1 MFWFARKKTPSK
13 EPLIVSPVNA
23 AAPAIPVVQSD
34 LVKLAL
40 KEVVRTYGVPTHWV
54 ICEVI
59 PLDAP
64 SGTLRFQ
71 LILTMTKW
79 NEQLLR
85 YTLTL
90 QQKLLHSLGK
100 YPPKSERTEY
110 QVSWA
115 FAPTCNSPILEI
127 PSSAN
132 WVEPKPAGDGL
143 GTLFDRRKT
152 LRPASRSN
160 QTFGCTEFAK
170 HDNGDQDG
178 EDFAKTSITPLR

>member
-1 MFWFARKKTPSK
+1 MFWFARKKTPSQ
-13 EPLIVSPVNA
+13 EPLVVSPAN
-23 AAPAIPVVQSD
+23 APAPAMPVVQSD
-34 LVKLAL
+34 LVQIAL
-40 KEVVRTYGVPTHWV
+40 KEVLRTYGVPTHWV

-64 SGTLRFQ
+64 AETLRFQ
-71 LILTMTKW
+71 LILTVTKW

-100 YPPKSERTEY
+100 YPSKSERTEY
-110 QVSWA
+110 RVSWA
-115 FAPTCNSPILEI
+115 FAPTCSSPILEI
-127 PSSAN
+127 PSSAS

-152 LRPASRSN
+152 LRPVSRSD
-160 QTFGCTEFAK
+160 QIFGRTELTK
-170 HDNGDQDG
+170 NYNVDKDG
-178 EDFAKTSITPLR
+178 EDFAKTSITPLL